1 MAVFWS
7 DLNLSIKILCLLAKF
22 FIGRDLYF
30 KVCGCEPTIWQK
42 SACNLNGFY
51 FKKRW
56 WFCCKQ
62 FFFYFINWFFV
73 SHITNAVN
81 YFTGSLID
89 EFRKFHRKHLMRD
102 CALHCVGVFHF
113 WSFVDFFGG
122 SLHNQSCHS
131 TQYYLSSGQLCCV
144 PNCINILFSFFF
156 FSYLTFFCFIS
167 K

>member
-30 KVCGCEPTIWQK
+30 QVCGCEPIIWQK

-51 FKKRW
+51 LKKSEDSVANH
-56 WFCCKQ
+56 
-62 FFFYFINWFFV
+62 FFFYSINCFSV
-73 SHITNAVN
+73 SLITNAVN

-102 CALHCVGVFHF
+102 YALHCVGVIFTF
-113 WSFVDFFGG
+113 EALWIFLVVLFIINPVTLLSTTCLQAIFAVFLTAKIFF
-122 SLHNQSCHS
+122 
-131 TQYYLSSGQLCCV
+131 SG
-144 PNCINILFSFFF
+144 F
-156 FSYLTFFCFIS
+156 FSYLFCFIS